1 MDVFTRKQRIKMNQ
15 LILCLTMSLATSFQL
30 NAQNCVDT
38 VHIKDYYVINR
49 IANEIGP
56 KITGSGNVT
65 TVENNIDTHD
75 DPSFIPSDSI
85 NKNHPLSY
93 WLNHFFHDTR
103 QVFISCEKFS
113 AKDFLQKSCLQK
125 LNKDVDTCQFPF
137 FQTDVFYK
145 TTNLNTGDIFEIY
158 FIDAYRTKI
167 KIRKGS
173 LEADMIPGK
182 IAQRCIS
189 PEAKEFS
196 LYCFIKCNSVQEHPL
211 IKDPHIMIWKR

>member
-1 MDVFTRKQRIKMNQ
+1 M
-15 LILCLTMSLATSFQL
+15 CLTASVQL
-30 NAQNCVDT
+30 NAQNCIDT
-38 VHIKDYYVINR
+38 VHIKGYYVIKR
-49 IANEIGP
+49 LADEIGP
-56 KITGSGNVT
+56 KITRSGNVT

-85 NKNHPLSY
+85 NKNHLLSY

-113 AKDFLQKSCLQK
+113 AKDFLEKSCLQK

-137 FQTDVFYK
+137 FQTGVFYK
-145 TTNLNTGDIFEIY
+145 TTNLNTGDVFEIY
-158 FIDAYRTKI
+158 FIDAYWTKI

-196 LYCFIKCNSVQEHPL
+196 LYCFIKCNGVQKRPL
-211 IKDPHIMIWKR
+211 IKDPHIIIWKR